1 MQIMK
6 YIIYTILLFL
16 FVGVQAYSQDES
28 LPKSSTTVKYYEPN
42 VPKELHTKISDFF
55 KLIIQARYEDAYR
68 QLLQG
73 SPLMRKEKEINRLIE
88 QTEKATQIYGAMRG
102 FEAVD
107 SEVASNSM
115 IKCRYLGLH
124 TLYPMRWIFTFY
136 NSPENGWVIINIKF
150 DDQSDFYFRKD

>member
-1 MQIMK
+1 MK
-6 YIIYTILLFL
+6 KNLLIIIFMIIFSMSLL
-16 FVGVQAYSQDES
+16 SQDES
-28 LPKSSTTVKYYEPN
+28 LPKSSTTIKYYEPN
-42 VPKELHTKISDFF
+42 IPKELHTRIADFF
-55 KLIIQARYEDAYR
+55 KLIISGDYEKAYKE
-68 QLLQG
+68 LLKG
-73 SPLMRKEKEINRLIE
+73 SPLIRKEKELNRLIE
-88 QTEKATQIYGAMRG
+88 QTEKATQIYGALQG

-124 TLYPMRWIFTFY
+124 SLYPMRWIFTYY

>member
-1 MQIMK
+1 MK
-6 YIIYTILLFL
+6 EIIFTILLLLLASF
-16 FVGVQAYSQDES
+16 QAYSQDES

-42 VPKELHTKISDFF
+42 VPKELHTRISDFF
-55 KLIIQARYEDAYR
+55 KQIIQTRYEDAYK

-73 SPLMRKEKEINRLIE
+73 SPLLRKEKEISRLIE

-136 NSPENGWVIINIKF
+136 NSPENGWVVINIKF

>member
-1 MQIMK
+1 
-6 YIIYTILLFL
+6 
-16 FVGVQAYSQDES
+16 
-28 LPKSSTTVKYYEPN
+28 
-42 VPKELHTKISDFF
+42 
-55 KLIIQARYEDAYR
+55 
-68 QLLQG
+68 
-73 SPLMRKEKEINRLIE
+73 MRKEKEINRLIE

-124 TLYPMRWIFTFY
+124 TLYPMRWIFTYY